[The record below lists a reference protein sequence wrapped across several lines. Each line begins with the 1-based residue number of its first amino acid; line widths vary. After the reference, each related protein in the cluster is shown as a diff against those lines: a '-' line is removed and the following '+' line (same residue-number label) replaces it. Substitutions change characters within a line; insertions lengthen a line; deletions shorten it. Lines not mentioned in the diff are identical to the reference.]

1 MTKELTPDEIIDA
14 LGGTSKTARLCGVKD
29 PSVSEWRKE
38 GIPPARLMFLRLA
51 RPKVFA
57 SLETD
62 CNAKSDEALLARA
75 TTRRATDS
83 VLSPGHAGRQLPPT
97 NAIFDTVPA
106 RAAVG
111 IDVGAKP

>member
-1 MTKELTPDEIIDA
+1 MTKEFTPDEIIDA

-38 GIPPARLMFLRLA
+38 GIPPARLMFLQLA

-57 SLETD
+57 SLEAGCTEKPED
-62 CNAKSDEALLARA
+62 TSLARA
-75 TTRRATDS
+75 NTRRATEP
-83 VLSPGHAGRQLPPT
+83 VAAPGHAGRQPPTT
-97 NAIFDTVPA
+97 NAIFDTVPL

-111 IDVGAKP
+111 IEVSAKP

>member
-51 RPKVFA
+51 RPKVFD
-57 SLETD
+57 SLEADRT
-62 CNAKSDEALLARA
+62 AKPEDGSLARA
-75 TTRRATDS
+75 ITRRASDPAPD
-83 VLSPGHAGRQLPPT
+83 PGHAGRQPPST
-97 NAIFDTVPA
+97 NAIFDTVSA
-106 RAAVG
+106 RSAVG
-111 IDVGAKP
+111 IHVGAKP